1 MTIISPLVLSFYTE
15 VKSVGKRRSL
25 SQGCT
30 WLVRVKASPYSKVWD
45 FRDALTKLPASGRGW
60 AWAICH
66 LSLRWEI
73 VLVCSG
79 CTTQYHRLGGL
90 SHRNLFYQFWRLDV
104 QDQIWTFWFPLRL
117 GDGHPLAPSSQGYQ
131 SVHVGPWCPLVCP
144 ISSSLK
150 DTSQIGLRPPLRASF

>member
-15 VKSVGKRRSL
+15 VKSVGKLRSL

-66 LSLRWEI
+66 LSLSWEI

-90 SHRNLFYQFWRLDV
+90 SHRNLFLSVLETGCPRSNLDLL
-104 QDQIWTFWFPLRL
+104 ISSEAWGWPPSCSLFPGL
-117 GDGHPLAPSSQGYQ
+117 
-131 SVHVGPWCPLVCP
+131 SVCARGPLVSP
-144 ISSSLK
+144 SVSNFLFS
-150 DTSQIGLRPPLRASF
+150 